1 MSTLRDDREEF
12 SNSWLFYVALCGGI
26 QVVNNGEQVVVRGG
40 FGQFLGVMWPLCPVY
55 SIFICCVVRIG

>member
-1 MSTLRDDREEF
+1 M
-12 SNSWLFYVALCGGI
+12 
-26 QVVNNGEQVVVRGG
+26 VNNGEQVVVRGG